1 MRWPIPYDGYLHVVR
16 RLRAC
21 LLRVL
26 HKRKLRRAGG
36 LNREIWPNTLA
47 ENAY

>member
-1 MRWPIPYDGYLHVVR
+1 MRWPIPYDGYLRVVR
-16 RLRAC
+16 WLRAC

-26 HKRKLRRAGG
+26 HNRKLCRAG
-36 LNREIWPNTLA
+36 LNRETWPNTLT